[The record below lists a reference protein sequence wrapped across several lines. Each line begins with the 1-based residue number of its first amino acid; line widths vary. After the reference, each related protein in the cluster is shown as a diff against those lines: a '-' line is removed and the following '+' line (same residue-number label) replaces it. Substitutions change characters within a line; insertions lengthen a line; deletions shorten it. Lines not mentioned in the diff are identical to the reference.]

1 MITALHV
8 AAEMPLLQWT
18 LDAGVDICRMEPV
31 VVDICIHNVMLAFS
45 GFVQQAQETFNINE
59 HKLQEY
65 KLQLTL

>member
-1 MITALHV
+1 MITVLYV

-45 GFVQQAQETFNINE
+45 GFVQQSTGNIQ
-59 HKLQEY
+59 HK
-65 KLQLTL
+65 